1 MKFFQVPWCMALI
14 SASVCFAQSNPVP
27 FINQPLV
34 PAAVEPAGPGFKL
47 TVNGAGF
54 VNGSIVDWNGT
65 PLATKFVSAIELT
78 AQVPAGYTFNP
89 GTARITVVNPTPGGG
104 SSDPALFTVAVPA
117 SHLRFQSAPVEG
129 LTLPI
134 NAITADFN
142 HDGIPDLAA
151 IDQAPAPSCNYQF
164 HGVGSIAIF
173 LGNGDG
179 TFTRHSTVCV
189 PDLLQDTPQ
198 KLALAGDVNRDGNI
212 DLVVVCSSQEFG
224 DMADVFYGNGDGTF
238 IVPQGGFNLEIID
251 GLVLG
256 DFDHN
261 GQLDLALSG
270 FDDFGLSTVAIDG
283 INFLLVDAFGAASPL
298 AVGDFNRDGL
308 LSLAA
313 AGGPI
318 LLNSGNGQFTQQKDI
333 PAEDTVVAGDFN
345 GDGIPDLAGVNG
357 TSITVLLGKGD
368 GTFTAQTGEPV
379 TANPNV
385 SLITADING
394 DGKLD
399 LIVTDSTNTVS
410 VYLGK
415 GDGTFRQHADM
426 VGQGDTVAVADF
438 NNDWRMDLA
447 ITNSADNTVS
457 ILLQG
462 QGYKALV
469 EHPIDADGTSI
480 FPARREDLPVKFSLT
495 EDNTPTCSLPRA
507 TIAITRTAGGRLG
520 SIPDYVYATR
530 GDEGSRFRI
539 DRSTCQYIYKL
550 AAHSLAQEHTAPIS
564 PSTESPSETQS
575 LRSNNPAL
583 FRKPQSPRTGVPHP
597 WRAVCDMGGRPRT
610 LSKPR
615 VSHGSQERSESPVT
629 GHDFSRAE
637 SSKRKY
643 GALAP
648 A

>member
-1 MKFFQVPWCMALI
+1 MKFIRVPWCMALLA
-14 SASVCFAQSNPVP
+14 ASICFAQSNPVP

-54 VNGSIVDWNGT
+54 VEGSIVDWNGT

-78 AQVPAGYTFNP
+78 AQVPADHVFTA
-89 GTARITVVNPTPGGG
+89 GTARVTVVSPGPGGG
-104 SSDPALFTVAVPA
+104 SSDSSLFTIDVPP
-117 SHLRFQSAPVEG
+117 SHLRFRSSPVEG

-151 IDQAPAPSCNYQF
+151 IDQAPALSCNYQF

-179 TFTRHSTVCV
+179 TFTRHSTVCL
-189 PDLLQDTPQ
+189 PDLLGDTPQ

-212 DLVVVCSSQEFG
+212 DLIVVSSSAEIG

-238 IVPQGGFNLEIID
+238 IVPQGGANLEIMD
-251 GLVLG
+251 GLALG
-256 DFDHN
+256 DFNHD
-261 GQLDLALSG
+261 GQLNIAMSG
-270 FDDFGLSTVAIDG
+270 FDDFGLSEVAIGNDTVL
-283 INFLLVDAFGAASPL
+283 FDAFGAAAPL

-308 LSLAA
+308 LDLAA

-318 LLNSGNGQFTQQKDI
+318 LLNSGNGEFTEQKDI
-333 PAEDTVVAGDFN
+333 PSEDAVVTGDFN

-357 TSITVLLGKGD
+357 TSIVVLLGKGD
-368 GTFTAQTGEPV
+368 GTFTEQTGEPV

-385 SLITADING
+385 SLMTADLNG

-415 GDGTFRQHADM
+415 GDGRFREHADT
-426 VGQGDTVAVADF
+426 VGQGDTVAFADF
-438 NNDWRMDLA
+438 NNDGRMDLA

-462 QGYKALV
+462 QGLRALV
-469 EHPIDADGTSI
+469 EHPIDADGTTV
-480 FPARREDLPVKFSLT
+480 FPARRDNIPVKFSLT

-507 TIAITRTAGGRLG
+507 TIAITRTAGRRLG
-520 SIPDYVYATR
+520 SVPEYVYATPGDR
-530 GDEGSRFRI
+530 GSQFRI
-539 DRSTCQYIYKL
+539 DRGTCQYDYKL
-550 AAHSLAQEHTAPIS
+550 SARSLGAGTYRADIS
-564 PSTESPSETQS
+564 IH
-575 LRSNNPAL
+575 
-583 FRKPQSPRTGVPHP
+583 GI
-597 WRAVCDMGGRPRT
+597 AVGDAVFT
-610 LSKPR
+610 I
-615 VSHGSQERSESPVT
+615 Q
-629 GHDFSRAE
+629 
-637 SSKRKY
+637 
-643 GALAP
+643 
-648 A
+648 

>member
-1 MKFFQVPWCMALI
+1 MKFIQVPWCMALL
-14 SASVCFAQSNPVP
+14 SASACFAQSNPVP

-78 AQVPAGYTFNP
+78 AQVPAGHIFNP
-89 GTARITVVNPTPGGG
+89 GTARVTVVSPTPGGG
-104 SSDPALFTVAVPA
+104 SSDPALFTIAVPA

-164 HGVGSIAIF
+164 HAVGSIAIF

-189 PDLLQDTPQ
+189 PDLLADTPQ
-198 KLALAGDVNRDGNI
+198 KLALAGDLNRDGNT
-212 DLVVVCSSQEFG
+212 DLVVVSSSMEFG

-238 IVPQGGFNLEIID
+238 IVPQGGVGLEFID
-251 GLVLG
+251 GLVVG

-261 GQLDLALSG
+261 GQLDLAISG
-270 FDDFGLSTVAIDG
+270 LDDFGLSEILVG
-283 INFLLVDAFGAASPL
+283 NSSLLFDNLAADAPL

-308 LSLAA
+308 LSLAD
-313 AGGPI
+313 AGGPM
-318 LLNSGNGQFTQQKDI
+318 LLNGGNGAFTQGNDI
-333 PAEDTVVAGDFN
+333 PAQATVVTGDFN

-357 TSITVLLGKGD
+357 TSIAVLLGQGD

-379 TANPNV
+379 AANPGV
-385 SLITADING
+385 SLVTADING

-415 GDGTFRQHADM
+415 GDGKFRERADV
-426 VGQGDTVAVADF
+426 VGQGDTVAFADF
-438 NNDWRMDLA
+438 NGDGRMDLA

-469 EHPIDADGTSI
+469 EHPIDADGTTV
-480 FPARREDLPVKFSLT
+480 FPAKREDFLVKFSLT
-495 EDNTPTCSLPRA
+495 EDNTPTCSMPRA

-520 SIPDYVYATR
+520 SIPEYVYATP
-530 GDEGSRFRI
+530 GDKGSKFRI
-539 DRSTCQYIYKL
+539 DRGTCQYVYKV
-550 AAHSLAQEHTAPIS
+550 AARSLGAGTY
-564 PSTESPSETQS
+564 
-575 LRSNNPAL
+575 
-583 FRKPQSPRTGVPHP
+583 
-597 WRAVCDMGGRPRT
+597 RADIT
-610 LSKPR
+610 I
-615 VSHGSQERSESPVT
+615 HGIAVGDAVFTIQ
-629 GHDFSRAE
+629 
-637 SSKRKY
+637 
-643 GALAP
+643 
-648 A
+648 